1 MEKLFVPSDGL
12 AGSGKRVT
20 KCFPRIPEWEAS
32 GEFIILDNII
42 DEEVFR
48 MMLKHAGTFIGLGR
62 WAPRNA
68 GLYGRFAVKNVTWLN
83 GTA

>member
-1 MEKLFVPSDGL
+1 VEIAERHYSHL
-12 AGSGKRVT
+12 APCDSE
-20 KCFPRIPEWEAS
+20 I
-32 GEFIILDNII
+32 DI

-68 GLYGRFAVKNVTWLN
+68 GLYGRFAVKNVTLQN
-83 GTA
+83 GKV